1 MKRVATHEL
10 LAEIGHLKNVLEQA
24 GIPCLVRNEQLSGG
38 LGEIPFIDC
47 FPELWVVRDD
57 DLERARALVDQQRRG
72 TADSSGWRCRKC
84 GESNEGQFSACWQC
98 GEADADT

>member
-72 TADSSGWRCRKC
+72 AADSSGWRCGNC

-98 GEADADT
+98 GQADGSA